1 MVNEFRGSD
10 GSDGSLAPVN
20 YSSFLQQILRR
31 LPEYPL
37 FQLSSDRQRIIIQI
51 DELAKALATT
61 PGVQNPLT
69 STRGVRSASINFAR
83 GFQEQFPSQTR
94 QIRALL
100 QEQLAGAIG
109 QEETI
114 QQLCDRLIL
123 DNLQA
128 LPKTDRENPLTLSQD
143 FSKQYSNQQTQEIR
157 IESDRPGSES
167 ALKFHKLTITVH
179 NINQFQDQL
188 QQGIKNYIAAEVDD
202 ESEQKDLYDSLK
214 SEIEDELSDFQELQR
229 IVDTETFGK
238 LKKYAK
244 IVYLEYLLHHIQT
257 TDQLGRIYL
266 QDLIRRLKLIEQY
279 INDPSKTDADY
290 EVSYAGATI
299 NYRDVFS
306 RAEVFDA
313 LPIIPLVAGNLG
325 EYTDTNKGETQFICG
340 FKLKFNGPVQT
351 YGGQP
356 SFDYHLSLIDPD
368 SKEHRENLANP
379 QKAESFAKKVLQ
391 RVLLYYFI
399 FASRSNPRSPN
410 YDPQSELD
418 YSALEIFQARVL
430 PVLQGNNEEQKKN
443 LFRGMVRGFKDF
455 HIQDKISRLKT
466 LLKNG
471 LKQQTILPSANYP
484 IHITVKTGILNDDTE
499 SMSNGVF
506 FDEDITNPKKCLR
519 YISVGDA
526 AVDSTALC
534 QIPATITIE
543 DIRYFTAERHEEFTW
558 KYQIDGIKL
567 LPVLWTPKDKQCQQ
581 AYRHQGFPNSLVLFL
596 YDNNCL
602 GQNKPNR
609 PQALNEIQAF
619 TYRFT
624 WVLLSYICLD
634 ILLENAPNNLFIPQ
648 VRLHQ
653 GTHENPLHA
662 EKFIANLSKGLSHL
676 LGEKYRSN
684 SQGFRVKALNQYK
697 IYNGLSSLYSV
708 LPKKFRFSQN
718 SAMPTLDKLAIV
730 VVSSRESDAMY
741 SSKNRQSRMANL
753 MGEVITVQRSPK
765 NIIHLE
771 PLLTFA
777 DNYSLRHLYSE
788 PPILIDTVSNL
799 YRQGYRHFLYI
810 AQAPY
815 TSTLHI
821 TKTEQDE
828 GLYFMS
834 PKIITALG
842 ENHADIK
849 IYPVFFDKYY
859 VRKVKDIKQ
868 QSLYVQETSELT
880 SLSQDPQ
887 QQAVVFFNLFNG
899 ISVGNDKDDRF
910 YNGVISYSTL
920 LGKFYPGVLDDQN
933 IRQDLIYPSP
943 LKNDILQYLTLFH
956 FSRFEKNKN
965 MSIKLDP
972 YSNLIGDDSFG
983 SLSVFPQMTPGVE
996 FNSLA
1001 FLTEVKKA
1009 LNVPLGWLSN
1019 GGKIN
1024 KYNRMGL

>member
-1 MVNEFRGSD
+1 MVNELRGSN
-10 GSDGSLAPVN
+10 GSLAPVN

-37 FQLSSDRQRIIIQI
+37 FQLSSDRQRVGIQI
-51 DELAKALATT
+51 DPLAQALATT
-61 PGVQNPLT
+61 PGVQYPLN
-69 STRGVRSASINFAR
+69 STKGVRTASINFAR
-83 GFQEQFPSQTR
+83 GFEQQFPSQTR
-94 QIRALL
+94 QIRSLL
-100 QEQLAGAIG
+100 KEQLAGAIG

-128 LPKTDRENPLTLSQD
+128 LPKTGREKPLTLWQN
-143 FSKQYSNQQTQEIR
+143 FAQPYPNQQTQEIR
-157 IESDRPGSES
+157 IESERSGSES

-188 QQGIKNYIAAEVDD
+188 QQGIENYIAAEVDD
-202 ESEQKDLYDSLK
+202 ETEEQELCDTLKD
-214 SEIEDELSDFQELQR
+214 EIEDELSDFQELQR
-229 IVDTETFGK
+229 IVDTESLGK

-244 IVYLEYLLHHIQT
+244 IVYLEYLLYHIQI
-257 TDQLGRIYL
+257 TDQVGRIYL

-290 EVSYAGATI
+290 EVSYGGATI

-313 LPIIPLVAGNLG
+313 LPIIPIVAGNLG

-340 FKLKFNGPVQT
+340 FKLKFNGKVQA
-351 YGGQP
+351 YGGKK
-356 SFDYHLSLIDPD
+356 SFDYHLDIIDPD
-368 SKEHRENLANP
+368 NKEHRENLNNP
-379 QKAESFAKKVLQ
+379 QKAESFARKVLQ
-391 RVLLYYFI
+391 RVFLYYFI
-399 FASRSNPRSPN
+399 FATRSNPRNPN

-418 YSALEIFQARVL
+418 YNPIEVFEANVL
-430 PVLQGNNEEQKKN
+430 PVLQGNDEATKKK
-443 LFRGMVRGFKDF
+443 LFSGIVKGFKKF
-455 HIQDKISRLKT
+455 KIQDKISRLKT

-471 LKQQTILPSANYP
+471 LQQQTILPSASYP

-506 FDEDITNPKKCLR
+506 FNEDITNPKKCLR

-526 AVDSTALC
+526 AVDPNALC
-534 QIPATITIE
+534 QIPATIKIE
-543 DIRYFTAERHEEFTW
+543 DIRYFTAETHEEFTW
-558 KYQIDGIKL
+558 KYQIDGIKM
-567 LPVLWTPKDKQCQQ
+567 LPVLWTPKKQECQQ
-581 AYRHQGFPNSLVLFL
+581 AYRHQGFPDSLVVFL
-596 YDNNCL
+596 YDNTCL
-602 GQNKPNR
+602 GPDKPN
-609 PQALNEIQAF
+609 QTKALTESQAF

-648 VRLHQ
+648 IRLHQ
-653 GTHENPLHA
+653 GTHDDPLHA

-676 LGEKYRSN
+676 LSEKYRSN
-684 SQGFRVKALNQYK
+684 SQGFRIKALNQYR
-697 IYNGLSSLYSV
+697 IYNGLASLYSV

-718 SAMPTLDKLAIV
+718 SAPQTLDKLAIV
-730 VVSSRESDAMY
+730 VVSSRESDAKY
-741 SSKNRQSRMANL
+741 DNTNRQNRIANL
-753 MGEVITVQRSPK
+753 MGEVITVQRTPN

-777 DNYSLRHLYSE
+777 DNYPLHRLYSE

-834 PKIITALG
+834 PSIIKALG
-842 ENHADIK
+842 KNHADIK

-859 VRKVKDIKQ
+859 VRKMKDIKQ

-899 ISVGNDKDDRF
+899 ITVGQGDDRF

-920 LGKFYPGVLDDQN
+920 LGKFYPGVLDDRN
-933 IRQDLIYPSP
+933 IRQDLIYQSP
-943 LKNDILQYLTLFH
+943 LKQDILQYLTLFH
-956 FSRFEKNKN
+956 FSRFEKTKN

-1009 LNVPLGWLSN
+1009 LNVPVG
-1019 GGKIN
+1019 
-1024 KYNRMGL
+1024 

>member
-1 MVNEFRGSD
+1 MTMVNEFREGGSD
-10 GSDGSLAPVN
+10 LAPVN

-31 LPEYPL
+31 LPDCPI
-37 FQLSSDRQRIIIQI
+37 FQLSSDRQRVVIQI
-51 DELAKALATT
+51 DPLAQAVATT
-61 PGVQNPLT
+61 PGVENPLT
-69 STRGVRSASINFAR
+69 STKGVSSATINFAR
-83 GFQEQFPSQTR
+83 GFEQQFPSQVR
-94 QIRALL
+94 QGRALL
-100 QEQLAGAIG
+100 KEQLAQVG
-109 QEETI
+109 QPETI
-114 QQLCDRLIL
+114 QQLRDRLIL
-123 DNLQA
+123 DNFSY
-128 LPKTDRENPLTLSQD
+128 LPKAERENLLNLWQD
-143 FSKQYSNQQTQEIR
+143 FAKQYPNQQTQEIR
-157 IESDRPGSES
+157 IESERSGSES

-202 ESEQKDLYDSLK
+202 ESDQEELYGILED
-214 SEIEDELSDFQELQR
+214 EIEDELSDFQELQR
-229 IVDTETFGK
+229 IVDTESLGK

-244 IVYLEYLLHHIQT
+244 IVYLEYLRHHLPT
-257 TDQLGRIYL
+257 TDQVGRIYL

-279 INDPSKTDADY
+279 INDDNKTDADY

-306 RAEVFDA
+306 RSEVFDA
-313 LPIIPLVAGNLG
+313 LPIIPIVAGNLG

-340 FKLKFNGPVQT
+340 FKLKLNGKVQA

-356 SFDYHLSLIDPD
+356 SFDYHLSLINPD
-368 SKEHRENLANP
+368 SKEHQENLANP

-399 FASRSNPRSPN
+399 FATRSNPRDPN
-410 YDPQSELD
+410 YDPQSELN
-418 YSALEIFQARVL
+418 YNALEIFKARVL
-430 PVLQGNNEEQKKN
+430 PVLQGNDEDKKQT
-443 LFRGMVRGFKDF
+443 LFRGMVKGFKDF
-455 HIQDKISRLKT
+455 NVQQKINSLRE
-466 LLKNG
+466 LLKKG
-471 LKQQTILPSANYP
+471 LEQQTILPAATYP
-484 IHITVKTGILNDDTE
+484 IHITVKKGILSDID
-499 SMSNGVF
+499 SMSNSIF
-506 FDEDITNPKKCLR
+506 FNEDITNIKKCLR

-526 AVDSTALC
+526 TVDSNALC
-534 QIPATITIE
+534 QIPATIKIE
-543 DIRYFTAERHEEFTW
+543 DIRYFTAESHENFTW

-567 LPVLWTPKDKQCQQ
+567 LPVLWTPKNKQCQQ
-581 AYRHQGFPNSLVLFL
+581 AYRQEKFPNSLVVFV
-596 YDNNCL
+596 YDNTCL
-602 GQNKPNR
+602 GPDKPNQQLK
-609 PQALNEIQAF
+609 PLTESQAF

-624 WVLLSYICLD
+624 WVLLSYICLN

-653 GTHENPLHA
+653 GTHDNPLHA

-676 LGEKYRSN
+676 LSEKYRSN
-684 SQGFRVKALNQYK
+684 SQGFRIKALNQYR

-718 SAMPTLDKLAIV
+718 SAPLTLDKLAIV
-730 VVSSRESDAMY
+730 VVSSRESDAKY
-741 SSKNRQSRMANL
+741 SSTNRRNRIANL
-753 MGEVITVQRSPK
+753 MGEVITVQRTPK

-777 DNYSLRHLYSE
+777 DNYPVQRLYSN

-834 PKIITALG
+834 PSIIKALG

-859 VRKVKDIKQ
+859 VRIAQERLSSSNRCMCK
-868 QSLYVQETSELT
+868 ETSELT

-899 ISVGNDKDDRF
+899 ISC
-910 YNGVISYSTL
+910 
-920 LGKFYPGVLDDQN
+920 
-933 IRQDLIYPSP
+933 RQ
-943 LKNDILQYLTLFH
+943 
-956 FSRFEKNKN
+956 R
-965 MSIKLDP
+965 
-972 YSNLIGDDSFG
+972 
-983 SLSVFPQMTPGVE
+983 
-996 FNSLA
+996 
-1001 FLTEVKKA
+1001 
-1009 LNVPLGWLSN
+1009 
-1019 GGKIN
+1019 
-1024 KYNRMGL
+1024 